1 MPPSQ
6 RGAGYQTRRCPPL
19 SRSGDAGDAGWV
31 GAVLGPRLS
40 ARLEARLMRRL
51 LAIIALGLA
60 LPVVVVLGLGAD
72 GESGSGYE
80 VRAIFDNVASAVPG
94 EDVKVAGA
102 KIGVIKSMDV
112 TKDKKAAVTLQIDD
126 ARFTPFHAD
135 AKCTVRPQSLIGEK
149 FVECNPGTA
158 TSPALARIDSGDG
171 EGEHLLPLKQ
181 TSSPVDLD
189 LINNIN
195 RRPYRERLSILINEF
210 GTGLAGRGEDLNE
223 VIHRA
228 NPALRQTDKV
238 LAILAKQNRV
248 LSRLAVNSDR
258 ALAPLAREKASSPA
272 SSSRQATPRPPPPSG
287 VRTSP
292 SASSASPPSC
302 ASSEPLMADLDGFAK
317 QATPVAT
324 NLNRSGRDVSRV
336 FEALGPF
343 SKAATPSLETLGD
356 ALRTGR
362 PAVLNTRPLVQDV
375 GAFAKQA
382 QPLSSNLDKL
392 TASLDD
398 TNAIE
403 RLMET
408 IYFTTLV
415 INGFDNQGYYQRAN
429 LLNNL
434 CSTYQI
440 GNQEGCS
447 AKFEARRLRHRPR
460 AARPRR
466 PTPPRRRRP
475 SARPAPRPAP
485 ERRRPGQRRRRARAG
500 RPRRACAGAPPRR
513 PRKPKGG
520 DAALD
525 YLLGGGQ

>member
-1 MPPSQ
+1 
-6 RGAGYQTRRCPPL
+6 
-19 SRSGDAGDAGWV
+19 
-31 GAVLGPRLS
+31 
-40 ARLEARLMRRL
+40 MRRL
-51 LAIIALGLA
+51 ASIIALGLT
-60 LPVVVVLGLGAD
+60 LPVLIVLGLGAD
-72 GESGSGYE
+72 GESGSAYE

-112 TKDKKAAVTLQIDD
+112 TKDKKAAVTLRIDD
-126 ARFTPFHAD
+126 ARFTPFHAN

-149 FVECNPGTA
+149 FVECNPGTPA
-158 TSPALARIDSGDG
+158 SPKLARIDRGPG
-171 EGEHLLPLKQ
+171 EGEHLLPLAQ

-195 RRPYRERLSILINEF
+195 RRPYRERLSILVNEF
-210 GTGLAGRGEDLNE
+210 GTGLAGRGKDLNE

-228 NPALRQTDKV
+228 NPALRETDKV

-248 LSRLAVNSDR
+248 LARLAESSDR
-258 ALAPLAREKASSPA
+258 ALAPLAREKRQLTGFIESAGDTATATAERREDIARGIQRLPA
-272 SSSRQATPRPPPPSG
+272 FLRELQ
-287 VRTSP
+287 
-292 SASSASPPSC
+292 
-302 ASSEPLMADLDGFAK
+302 PLMADLQGFAQ

-343 SKAATPSLETLGD
+343 STAATPSLETLGD

-382 QPLSSNLDKL
+382 KPLSRNLDKL
-392 TASLDD
+392 TASIDETD
-398 TNAIE
+398 GIE

-408 IYFTTLV
+408 IYYTTLV
-415 INGFDNQGYYQRAN
+415 VNGFDNQGYYQRAN

-434 CSTYQI
+434 CSTYQTAT
-440 GNQEGCS
+440 QDGCS
-447 AKFEARRLRHRPR
+447 ARFEGGASAS
-460 AARPRR
+460 AAAAGTA
-466 PTPPRRRRP
+466 PTP
-475 SARPAPRPAP
+475 ANAP
-485 ERRRPGQRRRRARAG
+485 EPNQDTKGATTGAGTSAPILDGLLGNGVGKKGREAAEGVRRRANS
-500 RPRRACAGAPPRR
+500 PGAKA
-513 PRKPKGG
+513 KPE

-525 YLLGGGQ
+525 YLLGGAR